1 MLTLCTKRRYRKA
14 YSSVQYQQT
23 ALMMAAQMGSLDA
36 VKVLMELNANVNEK
50 DSVCHEIEIILNTT
64 YFHVLNKSVST
75 FISLF
80 ISLSKQVNYL
90 LRDATQYMV
99 ASDEL
104 HELSFIMPMEVEPQE
119 RRLNV

>member
-1 MLTLCTKRRYRKA
+1 
-14 YSSVQYQQT
+14 
-23 ALMMAAQMGSLDA
+23 MAAQMGSLDA